1 MNVEDVHVVGGFA
14 RAGWM
19 SWQEFR
25 ENASAK

>member
-14 RAGWM
+14 KAGWM

-25 ENASAK
+25 ENAGK